1 MITLGA
7 LNDLS
12 GIRHGFL
19 TRRDGVSD
27 GPFASLN
34 CGFGSGDDPR
44 LVAENRARAARRL
57 GVDPARLVTAYQ
69 VHGADCVEV
78 TEPWSREN
86 APHADAMV
94 TKVPGL
100 TLGILTADCAPVLLA
115 DEAAG
120 VIGAAHAGWRSAVAG
135 VLEATVTR
143 MVSLGAKA
151 ANITAVIGPRIGRR
165 SYEVGTDFARPFVER
180 DPGNAMFFDRSVRE
194 GKLLFDLS
202 GHVAQRLRGA
212 GVVTVQTCPN
222 DTLVEEDR
230 FFSWR
235 RTSLRGETQYG
246 RQLSAICLS
255 D

>member
-1 MITLGA
+1 VITLGA

-19 TRRDGVSD
+19 TRREGVSV

-34 CGFGSGDDPR
+34 CGFGSGDEPKA
-44 LVAENRARAARRL
+44 VAENRTRAARRL

-78 TEPWSREN
+78 TEPWNRED

-94 TKVPGL
+94 TRVPGI
-100 TLGILTADCAPVLLA
+100 TLGILTADCAPVLFA

-120 VIGAAHAGWRSAVAG
+120 VIGVAHAGWRSAVGG
-135 VLEATVTR
+135 VLEATTAR
-143 MVSLGAKA
+143 LVSLGAKA
-151 ANITAVIGPRIGRR
+151 GNITAVVGPRIGRR
-165 SYEVGTDFARPFVER
+165 SYEVGSDFARPFVDQ
-180 DPGNAMFFDRSVRE
+180 DPENAIFFDRSARD

-202 GHVAQRLRGA
+202 GYIARRLRSA
-212 GVVTVQTCPN
+212 GVVTVQVCPN

-235 RTSLRGETQYG
+235 RASLRRETQYG